1 MAPRAAASHVP
12 PGGCIDPAD
21 GYDDAMTQDAEQLT
35 LDGLAPRRRR
45 RAPAQRH
52 PAAVNPIA
60 QVVLDVQATHLGRT
74 FDYLVQDRDDEA
86 ARPGVQV
93 RVRFGGQR
101 LNGVIWDRVASS
113 ATPVSS
119 LRYIERV
126 LTPVPVAD
134 EQMRGDIEAIADL
147 YGGTRA
153 NILRVAVPARVA
165 RVEREQALAA
175 GGEGFAD
182 GVAERISG
190 IVRALEGREWA
201 RIAACYERSAEWRD
215 ALVSRGFS
223 EIVVD
228 ALPGVL
234 VWARDM
240 AWMIAA
246 AMDAGQCA
254 VCVLPGMRQVED
266 LAEVLEEA
274 GLRRFAPSAASHGG
288 WTGDFVTLGAAL
300 PPAERYR
307 AYLAVATGRVRCVIG
322 TRAAM
327 YAPVRGAALFAIVD
341 DVAYQNADGFMP
353 YAQARGV
360 LRLRA
365 TRHGGTFAA
374 LAHARSPIS
383 EASDALKINA
393 LPTVVRQS
401 MPWIRWLN
409 REELARLGDPT
420 AGARVP
426 HIAVRA
432 LSSALQAGP
441 VLMSIPAE
449 GVSETLSCAAC
460 HRQARCRA
468 CTGPLALRRDEG
480 APRCLWCGA
489 AASGWHCPGCGGDR
503 MRVVRVGAAGTAEE
517 LAGLFRGVPIVV
529 SSPRAP
535 GGVVESIADAPQ
547 LVIATPGA
555 EPCVRPIGGAG
566 RRRTGYQAVAV
577 LDAWTSLYAMGVD
590 ARTDTL
596 TAWMRAVALCL
607 PRPMGGQALL
617 LGETDPL
624 LARSLMLWDPSLLAA
639 QEVRERREAGLPPV
653 VAAACVWGRRD
664 AVMWTLGQIGALDGD
679 WAELQVPGGE
689 AQPGVLGPVPIAQP
703 VTVSARELEETADRV
718 KAVVRVTP
726 GLRAELAV
734 RLRDAVSR
742 RVAARMPGELR
753 FQVDPKDLI

>member
-1 MAPRAAASHVP
+1 MT
-12 PGGCIDPAD
+12 
-21 GYDDAMTQDAEQLT
+21 TQDAEQLT

-45 RAPAQRH
+45 RAPAQRR
-52 PAAVNPIA
+52 PAAVDPIA

-101 LNGVIWDRVASS
+101 LTGVIWNRT
-113 ATPVSS
+113 ATSPTPSSS
-119 LRYIERV
+119 LRYLERV
-126 LTPVPVAD
+126 LSPVEVVG
-134 EQMRGDIEAIADL
+134 EEMRGDIEAVADW

-165 RVEREQALAA
+165 RVEREQELAA
-175 GGEGFAD
+175 GGEGFA
-182 GVAERISG
+182 GSAAERLMG
-190 IVRALEGREWA
+190 VVNALGEREWK
-201 RIAACYERSAEWRD
+201 RVAACYDRSSEWRD
-215 ALVSRGFS
+215 ALTGRGFA
-223 EIVVD
+223 EVVAD
-228 ALPGVL
+228 ALPGPL
-234 VWARDM
+234 VWARDA
-240 AWMIAA
+240 AWMIAE
-246 AMDAGQCA
+246 AMGAGRSA
-254 VCVLPGMRQVED
+254 VTVLPDMRRVED

-274 GLRRFAPSAASHGG
+274 GLRRFAPSAAQHGG
-288 WTGDFVTLGAAL
+288 WIGDFVVLGAAL

-307 AYLAVATGRVRCVIG
+307 AYLAVAAGQVRCVIG

-365 TRHGGTFAA
+365 RRRGGAFVA

-383 EASDALKINA
+383 EASGATKVHA
-393 LPTVVRQS
+393 LPTVTKES
-401 MPWIRWLN
+401 LPWVRWLN
-409 REELARLGDPT
+409 RETLASLGDPT

-426 HIAVRA
+426 HTAVRA
-432 LSSALQAGP
+432 LSAALQAGP

-449 GVSETLSCAAC
+449 GVGETLSCASC
-460 HRQARCRA
+460 HRQARCPR

-480 APRCLWCGA
+480 APRCMWCGA
-489 AASGWHCPGCGGDR
+489 AAVGWHCAECGRDR
-503 MRVVRVGAAGTAEE
+503 MRVVRVGAAGTAAE
-517 LAGLFRGVPIVV
+517 LEGLFRGVPVVV
-529 SSPRAP
+529 SSPRQP
-535 GGVVESIADAPQ
+535 GGVVESVADRPQ

-555 EPCVRPIGGAG
+555 EPRVRPVGGGG
-566 RRRTGYQAVAV
+566 RKQVGYQAVAI

-596 TAWMRAVALCL
+596 TAWMRAVALCR
-607 PRPMGGQALL
+607 PRTMGGQALL
-617 LGETDPL
+617 LGETDPV
-624 LARSLMLWDPSLLAA
+624 LAQSLMLWNAPMLASR
-639 QEVRERREAGLPPV
+639 EVAERRETGLPPA

-664 AVMWTLGQIGALDGD
+664 AVMWLLEEIGALTGD
-679 WAELQVPGGE
+679 WTVLDMPSGE

-703 VTVSARELEETADRV
+703 ATISARELEETADRV
-718 KAVVRVTP
+718 KAVVRVTTDR
-726 GLRAELAV
+726 RAELAL
-734 RLRDAVSR
+734 RLRTGVAK
-742 RVAARMPGELR
+742 RVASRMPGELR